1 MLLYILLFIVI
12 LFVVFKKNS
21 NMEGFEEDKLKN
33 DKKCLLVYYGGSFRE
48 GNIGS
53 TTTDTD
59 YGYEAQKNASITH
72 AKLKRVLNKKG
83 FQTDI
88 IINTRHTDYK
98 KELMK
103 WYNPFDIIINNIPLK
118 LHGKDYMI
126 QSAIKNIDKLNKKD
140 YDFMLF
146 IRIDLFLKP
155 EFYKVLNTE
164 SDKIN
169 FLANNY
175 DPVDCSIL
183 DKYKNPKI
191 VDLIMLIPK
200 KYYYVLDNKFNLN
213 HDSWS
218 YLKKQY
224 KLSDNDL
231 TFMTTEMFDSNSY
244 KELNNY
250 YIMSSRQ
257 ESKNKHNKIKFDINN
272 KITINKKDCPKY
284 NEHKQEFIHNP
295 SIYYLNKY
303 TNFYNT

>member
-126 QSAIKNIDKLNKKD
+126 QSAIKNIDKLNKQD
-140 YDFMLF
+140 YDFILF

-155 EFYKVLNTE
+155 EFYNVLNTE

-175 DPVDCSIL
+175 SP
-183 DKYKNPKI
+183 KNCNNKQKGSPEI
-191 VDLIMLIPK
+191 VDLFIFIPK
-200 KYYYVLDNKFNLN
+200 KYYYILDNKFNLN

-218 YLKKQY
+218 YYKKNY
-224 KLSDNDL
+224 KLSDSDMA
-231 TFMTTEMFDSNSY
+231 FMSDMMFDSNSSIDKNPFY
-244 KELNNY
+244 V
-250 YIMSSRQ
+250 MSSRD
-257 ESKNKHNKIKFDINN
+257 ENKVIHRNFDIKTKKCEGYKEKNQSYLNN
-272 KITINKKDCPKY
+272 PT
-284 NEHKQEFIHNP
+284 H
-295 SIYYLNKY
+295 YYLNDNKS
-303 TNFYNT
+303 FYS